1 MIMQREMRQ
10 AVLIAMMLP
19 QVGLA
24 QAPAVSQ
31 QSTPPS
37 TMPPSV
43 QSRMFAQSYLKPDQ
57 LPNSAV
63 LVPPPP
69 ASGSEAMKRD
79 TEGATT
85 AVAQQGGARW
95 KLAVADA
102 ELMAPDA
109 IGTTFSCASG
119 FAISAKAT
127 PALSA
132 LLSRAAAN
140 LAMSTM
146 AAKRKYQRARPFM
159 VNGKPTC
166 TPELEAVLR
175 KDGSYPSGHSAIGFG
190 TGLILAEAIPS
201 RATEL
206 VARGRVFGDSRRICN
221 VHWLS
226 DIEEG
231 RFMAAATFARL
242 NADPAFQKDL
252 AAARSEADAA
262 LAANSAPGRDCVG
275 EAGTIAA
282 TR

>member
-1 MIMQREMRQ
+1 MFRRATRG
-10 AVLIAMMLP
+10 AVLIAMALP
-19 QVGLA
+19 RMGLA
-24 QAPAVSQ
+24 QAPVASQ
-31 QSTPPS
+31 PS
-37 TMPPSV
+37 QIPSSV

-57 LPNSAV
+57 LPNSAI

-69 ASGSEAMKRD
+69 APGSEAMKRD
-79 TEGATT
+79 AEGAAN
-85 AVAQQGGARW
+85 AVAQQGSARW
-95 KLAVADA
+95 TLAAADA

-109 IGTTFSCASG
+109 IGTTFSCAAG
-119 FAISAKAT
+119 FAITAKAT

-159 VNGKPTC
+159 ENGKPTC
-166 TPELEAVLR
+166 TPDMEAVLR

-231 RFMAAATFARL
+231 RFMAAATLARL

-252 AAARSEADAA
+252 AAARSEADSVIAA
-262 LAANSAPGRDCVG
+262 KAMPGHDCAG
-275 EAGTIAA
+275 EANGIAA